1 MVFPYNM
8 IALLRQ
14 YLFLLHQRLVQEL
27 LDHTQ
32 KGLAT
37 VQCHRIFYLKQDTLF
52 ERIVPVVVSWG
63 CSVCM
68 NVFMYVYP

>member
-37 VQCHRIFYLKQDTLF
+37 VQCHCIFYLKQDIMFVEL
-52 ERIVPVVVSWG
+52 
-63 CSVCM
+63 
-68 NVFMYVYP
+68 